1 MVMKDQENSKR
12 LENGDVIRVY
22 RKSFHY
28 DHYGIYVAM
37 GNKVIHY
44 TTPKEDAGGV
54 FKDSGICG
62 DSCGVVRETSLD
74 EFLDGAESF
83 EVCRYPEE
91 EPWRPLLCF
100 MRETF
105 KVRRDEVKGNR
116 APFCEIDQDSQGGKA
131 VQKAKSLLGE
141 KKYNLVWNN
150 CEHFAVFCRYNYRAS
165 GQVQGWGTVVVASIV
180 LVLTV
185 PLAFLGLGKARNKDS
200 DS

>member
-1 MVMKDQENSKR
+1 MVMRNQENPKR

-37 GNKVIHY
+37 DNSVIHY
-44 TTPKEDAGGV
+44 TTPKEEGDG
-54 FKDSGICG
+54 KDSGIFRDC
-62 DSCGVVRETSLD
+62 CGVVRETSLD

-105 KVRRDEVKGNR
+105 KVRRDEVKKNR
-116 APFCEIDQDSQGGKA
+116 PPFCEINQESPGGKA

-141 KKYNLVWNN
+141 NKYNLVWNN

-165 GQVQGWGTVVVASIV
+165 GQVQGWGTVAVTAIV
-180 LVLTV
+180 LVLSL
-185 PLAFLGLGKARNKDS
+185 PLAFLWGGKARDEDS

>member
-1 MVMKDQENSKR
+1 MVMRNQETPRR

-37 GNKVIHY
+37 DNSVIHY
-44 TTPKEDAGGV
+44 TTPKKEGDG
-54 FKDSGICG
+54 KDSGICG
-62 DSCGVVRETSLD
+62 DSCGIVRETSLD

-83 EVCRYPEE
+83 EVCRYPEKGS
-91 EPWRPLLCF
+91 WRPLCWA
-100 MRETF
+100 RETF
-105 KVRRDEVKGNR
+105 EVRRDEVKKNR
-116 APFCEIDQDSQGGKA
+116 PPFCEIDQESPGGQA

-141 KKYNLVWNN
+141 NKYNLVWNN

-165 GQVQGWGTVVVASIV
+165 GQVQGWVGAAAVFIAIVVAI
-180 LVLTV
+180 
-185 PLAFLGLGKARNKDS
+185 PLALLELGKARNEDS

>member
-1 MVMKDQENSKR
+1 MVIKNQENPKR

-37 GNKVIHY
+37 DNSVIHY
-44 TTPKEDAGGV
+44 TTPKKEGDGN
-54 FKDSGICG
+54 DSGICG
-62 DSCGVVRETSLD
+62 DSCGIVRETSLD

-116 APFCEIDQDSQGGKA
+116 APFCEMAQNSPGGQA
-131 VQKAKSLLGE
+131 VQNAKSLLGE
-141 KKYNLVWNN
+141 NKYNLVWNN

-185 PLAFLGLGKARNKDS
+185 RLAFLGLGKARNKDS

>member
-1 MVMKDQENSKR
+1 MVMKNQENPKR

-22 RKSFHY
+22 RKPFY

-62 DSCGVVRETSLD
+62 DSYGVVCETSLD

-105 KVRRDEVKGNR
+105 KVRHDEVKKNR
-116 APFCEIDQDSQGGKA
+116 APFCEIDQDSPGGKA

-141 KKYNLVWNN
+141 AGYSLVRNN

-165 GQVQGWGTVVVASIV
+165 GQVQGWGTTVATATALALSI
-180 LVLTV
+180 
-185 PLAFLGLGKARNKDS
+185 PLAFLRGGKARDEDS

>member
-1 MVMKDQENSKR
+1 MVMKNQENPKR

-22 RKSFHY
+22 RKPFY

-37 GNKVIHY
+37 DNSVIHY

-62 DSCGVVRETSLD
+62 DSFGIVRETSLD

-83 EVCRYPEE
+83 LVCRYPKK
-91 EPWRPLLCF
+91 EPWYPLCWA
-100 MRETF
+100 RETF
-105 KVRRDEVKGNR
+105 KVRRDEVKKNR
-116 APFCEIDQDSQGGKA
+116 APFCEIDQDSPGGKA

-141 KKYNLVWNN
+141 AGYSLVRNN

-165 GQVQGWGTVVVASIV
+165 GQVQGWGTTVATATALALSI
-180 LVLTV
+180 
-185 PLAFLGLGKARNKDS
+185 PLAFLRGGKARDEDS

>member
-1 MVMKDQENSKR
+1 MVMKNQENPKR

-22 RKSFHY
+22 RKPFY

-37 GNKVIHY
+37 DNSVIHY

-62 DSCGVVRETSLD
+62 DSFGIVRETSLD

-83 EVCRYPEE
+83 EVCRYPKK
-91 EPWRPLLCF
+91 EPWYPLCWA
-100 MRETF
+100 RETF
-105 KVRRDEVKGNR
+105 KVRRDEVKKNR
-116 APFCEIDQDSQGGKA
+116 PPFCEIDQESPGGEAVREAKKLLGKA
-131 VQKAKSLLGE
+131 G
-141 KKYNLVWNN
+141 YNLVRNN

-165 GQVQGWGTVVVASIV
+165 GQVQGWGTTVATAIALALSI
-180 LVLTV
+180 
-185 PLAFLGLGKARNKDS
+185 PLAFLGGGKARDEDS

>member
-1 MVMKDQENSKR
+1 MVMKNQENSKR

-83 EVCRYPEE
+83 EVCRYPEK
-91 EPWRPLLCF
+91 EPWYPLCWA
-100 MRETF
+100 RETF
-105 KVRRDEVKGNR
+105 KVRRDEVKKNR
-116 APFCEIDQDSQGGKA
+116 PPFCEIDQDSQGGKA

-141 KKYNLVWNN
+141 AGYNLVRNN
-150 CEHFAVFCRYNYRAS
+150 CEHFAVSCRHNYRAS
-165 GQVQGWGTVVVASIV
+165 GQVQGWVIAVGLAVITVLS
-180 LVLTV
+180 L
-185 PLAFLGLGKARNKDS
+185 PLAVAKGMGKARNEDS